1 MTFLLD
7 THTLLWFLNGDSH
20 LSTKAQA
27 LIEDPINERLIS
39 IASLWE
45 MAIKVSIGKLEQDIS
60 FTNLVPGPLKNNA
73 INILP
78 IIPAH
83 LDTLASL
90 SYHHRDPFDRLI
102 IAQSIVEQIPII
114 SRDMTFNAYPVER
127 IWE

>member
-1 MTFLLD
+1 VTFLLD

-27 LIEDPINERLIS
+27 LIEDSTNERLIS

-60 FTNLVPGPLKNNA
+60 FTNLVSGPLKNNA

-78 IIPAH
+78 ITPAH
-83 LDTLASL
+83 LDALASL
-90 SYHHRDPFDRLI
+90 PHHHRDPFDRLI

-114 SRDMTFNAYPVER
+114 SRDITFNTYPVER